1 MCLAVELFS
10 SLLLLLRIVLLLLGF
25 AILLLLRFVLL
36 LLNFVLLFQCYVLLL
51 LRYVL
56 LLLGSQSFAAPCG
69 LSTVA
74 ACFMM
79 FCFAAVLQLL
89 LLKS

>member
-10 SLLLLLRIVLLLLGF
+10 SLLLLLRIVLLLLVF

-36 LLNFVLLFQCYVLLL
+36 LNFVLLFQCYLLLL

-74 ACFMM
+74 AYFMM
-79 FCFAAVLQLL
+79 FCFDAVLQLL